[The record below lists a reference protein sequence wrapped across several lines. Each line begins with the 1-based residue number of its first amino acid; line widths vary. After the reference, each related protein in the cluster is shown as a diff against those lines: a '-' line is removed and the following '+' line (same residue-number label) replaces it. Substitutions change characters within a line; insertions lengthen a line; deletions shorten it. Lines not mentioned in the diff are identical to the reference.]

1 MLETS
6 LERDALMKLKILYT
20 NDLHSKFEELAR
32 IASAIEEI
40 RDENT
45 LIFDAGD
52 NADFSRPETEGTNGR
67 ISSAILNQ
75 IGYTAKV
82 FGNNEGFAGKENAG
96 IISQTS
102 RCPVVTCNMCDIKGK
117 KLSFL
122 KDAIIVEASG
132 LRLLIIGVTAPLN
145 MFFHLYGIHVK
156 DPEQEVRR
164 VLVEHE
170 KTSRDLTILLSHLG
184 LVEDRNLASK
194 LPSIEMIIGGHSH
207 TFLEKPLLENKT
219 IICQA
224 GHFGQCLGELTIE
237 LDTSTKKICNCEG
250 RLIRSQNYPEH
261 PKIKKLIEKFTE
273 KANKYMSR
281 EMYSVGKSLDHSLTE
296 ENAVGNLLADAL
308 RDLMKTDI
316 GLINSGA
323 VNGGIN
329 KGSITKK
336 MLHELSPSPLNPTYM
351 ELKGKDIRSA
361 IRKSMNRKYQLSD
374 GRGAGFRGTN
384 LGNLQVSS
392 NVQIKVD
399 SSNEVGSITIDNRP
413 LDPKRWYSVGTS
425 DYLQRGTGYRE
436 LANNRNESY
445 RPEFL
450 RNVLEEYLKKSEFLR
465 LASQKRF
472 ELDTSGRRASG

>member
-6 LERDALMKLKILYT
+6 LERDSLMKLKILHT

-32 IASAIEEI
+32 IASVIEQV

-45 LIFDAGD
+45 LILDAGD

-67 ISSAILNQ
+67 ISSAILNKM
-75 IGYTAKV
+75 GYTAKA
-82 FGNNEGFAGKENAG
+82 FGNNEGFAGKENAR

-117 KLSFL
+117 RLDFL
-122 KDAIIVEASG
+122 QDAIVVDVSG
-132 LRLLIIGVTAPLN
+132 SRILIIGVTAPLN
-145 MFFHLYGIHVK
+145 VFFHLYGIHVK

-170 KTSRDLTILLSHLG
+170 KTSRDLTILVSHLG
-184 LVEDRNLASK
+184 LVGDRNLASK
-194 LPSIEMIIGGHSH
+194 LPSIEVIIGGHSH

-237 LDTSTKKICNCEG
+237 LDTATMKICDYEG

-261 PKIKKLIEKFTE
+261 PKIKKLIKQFTE
-273 KANKYMSR
+273 QADKYMSR
-281 EMYSVGKSLDHSLTE
+281 EMYSLGKSLDHSLTE

-323 VNGGIN
+323 VNGEIS
-329 KGSITKK
+329 KGAITKK
-336 MLHELSPSPLNPTYM
+336 LLHELSPSPLNPTYM
-351 ELKGKDIRSA
+351 ELKGRDIKSA
-361 IRKSMNRKYQLSD
+361 LRKSMNRKYQLSD

-399 SSNEVGSITIDNRP
+399 SSNKVCLITIDNTP
-413 LDPKRWYSVGTS
+413 LDPRRWYSVGTS

-450 RNVLEEYLKKSEFLR
+450 RNVLEEYLRKSEFLR
-465 LASQKRF
+465 CASKKRF
-472 ELDTSGRRASG
+472 KLDISSIRASG